1 MKLDYVFLS
10 KTELFAGTSPD
21 EVKAM
26 YSCFE
31 SKTVEY
37 RKKQMIFKT
46 GDTTDS
52 LGIVIS
58 GSVNIENDDIW
69 GNHSIISR
77 IYPGQVFGETYACS
91 PGRPFMVNAVA
102 NEQTKVLFMNIGKV
116 LGVCGSACEHHNTI
130 IKNLLI
136 ISAGKN
142 LKMSQK
148 MLHITPKSIRGRLLS
163 YFSSVSKET
172 GSYYITIPFNRQ
184 QLADYLLIDR
194 SAMCSELS
202 KRQREGIIE
211 YDKNTFR
218 LILVG
223 RDSQ

>member
-31 SKTVEY
+31 AKIVEY

-102 NEQTKVLFMNIGKV
+102 
-116 LGVCGSACEHHNTI
+116 
-130 IKNLLI
+130 
-136 ISAGKN
+136 
-142 LKMSQK
+142 
-148 MLHITPKSIRGRLLS
+148 
-163 YFSSVSKET
+163 
-172 GSYYITIPFNRQ
+172 
-184 QLADYLLIDR
+184 
-194 SAMCSELS
+194 
-202 KRQREGIIE
+202 
-211 YDKNTFR
+211 
-218 LILVG
+218 
-223 RDSQ
+223 